1 MNSETNCVFC
11 RIDKSEIEAQFLHT
25 DEFCFAIN
33 DINPISPVHLL
44 VIPKFHYRNF
54 KEILDDDPKLVSHLF
69 SLSDQLSK
77 AQRVDQTGFRLVIN
91 QGDDAGQEI
100 EHFHMHLL
108 GGQQLDFPSA

>member
-33 DINPISPVHLL
+33 DINPVSPVHLL

-54 KEILDDDPKLVSHLF
+54 KEILDAVSYTHLTLPTSDLV
-69 SLSDQLSK
+69 
-77 AQRVDQTGFRLVIN
+77 
-91 QGDDAGQEI
+91 
-100 EHFHMHLL
+100 
-108 GGQQLDFPSA
+108 

>member
-11 RIDKSEIEAQFLHT
+11 RIGKSEIEAQFLHA
-25 DEFCFAIN
+25 DEFCFVIN
-33 DINPISPVHLL
+33 DINPVSPVHLL

-54 KEILDDDPKLVSHLF
+54 KEILDDYPKLLSHLF
-69 SLSDQLSK
+69 SISDQLSK
-77 AQRVDQTGFRLVIN
+77 DHGVDQTGFRLVIN

-108 GGQQLDFPSA
+108 AGQQLDFPSA